1 MESSDSNNAGGGPGR
16 LADRAWLRA
25 MDAYTAGAYARA
37 EEEFRAAVR
46 LDPGMADAWLGLH
59 ALRCDTSGALL
70 AMHRHRKRFGE
81 QRSRH
86 RRPLSSWYWLGWW
99 VQPVL
104 EDARDLALAHASHWL
119 DGRHLTEL
127 DTALAQ
133 CPPPG
138 EDPSVRFLHAC
149 RSYLLKDWEQLIRD
163 TDRLLD
169 DPLLGI
175 EAGLFGGMAR
185 VRLDM
190 CAQAQGPL
198 AASLARCRSE
208 QPQRK
213 ELRYWLARAYEGAGR
228 SAAALPLY
236 RAVHRADPAFMD
248 TAARLTAISA
258 EDGLVDALLEGVV
271 GSGPAA
277 GGGTGAG
284 REAGPVT
291 GFGTDEAYDPA
302 EELGA
307 ADGFGAAAGYGV
319 DYETQEDLPVGYTAE
334 PGAGR
339 PVEPGA
345 GFTAD
350 YPGEPPA
357 EFPAEF
363 PAGFRGD
370 VAGGLPAG
378 FTMDEGFGPPE
389 GVEEAPGAGQGA
401 GEAVGPQATAGPVP
415 GGPRPGAEGGA
426 GPEPRSGSTVFEGPG
441 TFQGPSGFDGPGGF
455 PGGFEGPGG
464 VEGPAPQGTGAR
476 TGSGSAAP
484 GESGPAA
491 TLFLPGRAVGSQA
504 VPAHRASPDRSGS
517 RQELDAALD
526 ALERMVGLDPVKR
539 QVRALSAQLRMS
551 RLRAGEGLPVQPP
564 KRHFVFSGPSGTGKT
579 TVARILGRVFHSL
592 GLLSGNHLVEAQ
604 RADLVGEFLGQTA
617 VKANELIDSALD
629 GVLFIDEA
637 YSLSNSGYS
646 KGDAYGD
653 EALQV
658 LLKRAED
665 NRDRL
670 VVILA
675 GYPEGMNRLLSTN
688 PGLNSRFTTRVDFP
702 SYRPAELT
710 AIGAALAG
718 RDGDGWDED
727 ATEELSSICGHVVR
741 EGWIDDLGNGRFIR
755 TLYEKSCAY
764 RDLRL
769 SLTGGQ
775 PSRED
780 LATLRLPDLVQAYG
794 ELIDGRGG
802 GAEA

>member
-1 MESSDSNNAGGGPGR
+1 MDSSDSTAGGPDR

-25 MDAYTAGAYARA
+25 MDAYTAGAYTRA

-59 ALRCDTSGALL
+59 ALRSDTSAALL
-70 AMHRHRKRFGE
+70 AMYRNQKRFGE
-81 QRSRH
+81 QRRLH

-119 DGRHLTEL
+119 DGRHLAEL
-127 DTALAQ
+127 DRALEQ
-133 CPPPG
+133 CPAPS
-138 EDPSVRFLHAC
+138 EDPSAQFLYAC

-175 EAGLFGGMAR
+175 EAGLFAGMAR

-190 CAQAQGPL
+190 CAQAQGLL

-248 TAARLTAISA
+248 TSTRLAAISA
-258 EDGLVDALLEGVV
+258 EDALADGLLAGGCSGGPEAAGVDAPGPDVV
-271 GSGPAA
+271 GLDGTGLDDSGLGDSGLGGAGAGGDQGYQDDPGYVEGPLYDAGFGTGSALA
-277 GGGTGAG
+277 GGGPSVDA
-284 REAGPVT
+284 RLVDGPLAESEPDAPAPPD
-291 GFGTDEAYDPA
+291 GTPR
-302 EELGA
+302 
-307 ADGFGAAAGYGV
+307 
-319 DYETQEDLPVGYTAE
+319 T
-334 PGAGR
+334 
-339 PVEPGA
+339 
-345 GFTAD
+345 
-350 YPGEPPA
+350 
-357 EFPAEF
+357 
-363 PAGFRGD
+363 
-370 VAGGLPAG
+370 
-378 FTMDEGFGPPE
+378 
-389 GVEEAPGAGQGA
+389 A
-401 GEAVGPQATAGPVP
+401 GE
-415 GGPRPGAEGGA
+415 
-426 GPEPRSGSTVFEGPG
+426 RSGSG
-441 TFQGPSGFDGPGGF
+441 
-455 PGGFEGPGG
+455 
-464 VEGPAPQGTGAR
+464 GPATTLPLPVRGETQAR
-476 TGSGSAAP
+476 TAP
-484 GESGPAA
+484 PPVPRPA
-491 TLFLPGRAVGSQA
+491 GDER
-504 VPAHRASPDRSGS
+504 
-517 RQELDAALD
+517 ELDAAL
-526 ALERMVGLDPVKR
+526 AELSLMVGLEPVKR

-551 RLRAGEGLPVQPP
+551 RLRAEQGLPVQPP

-579 TVARILGRVFHSL
+579 TVARILGRVFHAL
-592 GLLSGNHLVEAQ
+592 GLLSGDHLVEAQ

-637 YSLSNSGYS
+637 YSLSNSGYT

-675 GYPEGMNRLLSTN
+675 GYPEGMNRLLATN

-702 SYRPAELT
+702 SYRPDELT

-727 ATEELSSICGHVVR
+727 AAEELASICTHVVR

-769 SLTGGQ
+769 SLLREPPG
-775 PSRED
+775 RED

-794 ELIDGRGG
+794 ELIDGRG
-802 GAEA
+802 

>member
-1 MESSDSNNAGGGPGR
+1 
-16 LADRAWLRA
+16 

-37 EEEFRAAVR
+37 EEEFRTAVR
-46 LDPGMADAWLGLH
+46 LDPAMADAWLGLH

-81 QRSRH
+81 QRRRH
-86 RRPLSSWYWLGWW
+86 QRPLSSWYWLGWW

-104 EDARDLALAHASHWL
+104 EDSRDLALAHASHWL

-127 DTALAQ
+127 DRAMGQ
-133 CPPPG
+133 CPPADQ
-138 EDPSVRFLHAC
+138 DPSVRFLHAC

-163 TDRLLD
+163 TDQLLD
-169 DPLLGI
+169 DALLGI

-190 CAQAQGPL
+190 CAQAQTPL

-248 TAARLTAISA
+248 TAARLAAIAA
-258 EDGLVDALLEGVV
+258 EDGLGLLE
-271 GSGPAA
+271 
-277 GGGTGAG
+277 
-284 REAGPVT
+284 
-291 GFGTDEAYDPA
+291 
-302 EELGA
+302 ELP
-307 ADGFGAAAGYGV
+307 GFGAGEGLGEGIDAATLDLIDGTGPGCAVEQAGYGEYP
-319 DYETQEDLPVGYTAE
+319 DPGYPEPAYPE
-334 PGAGR
+334 PGYQESGFPDGGYAEATAGYPDGDPGYPDGPDAGPLQLADQFADELADQLTDQAADR
-339 PVEPGA
+339 PTVAERSGA
-345 GFTAD
+345 GA
-350 YPGEPPA
+350 A
-357 EFPAEF
+357 E
-363 PAGFRGD
+363 
-370 VAGGLPAG
+370 
-378 FTMDEGFGPPE
+378 
-389 GVEEAPGAGQGA
+389 GA
-401 GEAVGPQATAGPVP
+401 GEGEAAPVGAAV
-415 GGPRPGAEGGA
+415 RE
-426 GPEPRSGSTVFEGPG
+426 
-441 TFQGPSGFDGPGGF
+441 
-455 PGGFEGPGG
+455 
-464 VEGPAPQGTGAR
+464 
-476 TGSGSAAP
+476 SAAP
-484 GESGPAA
+484 
-491 TLFLPGRAVGSQA
+491 A
-504 VPAHRASPDRSGS
+504 VPARLGPETSADGR
-517 RQELDAALD
+517 RQLDAALA
-526 ALERMVGLDPVKR
+526 ALEQMVGLDPVKR
-539 QVRALSAQLRMS
+539 QVRALSAQLRMAG
-551 RLRAGEGLPVQPP
+551 LRAEQGLPVQPP

-579 TVARILGRVFHSL
+579 TVARILGRVFHAL
-592 GLLSGNHLVEAQ
+592 GLLSGDHLVEAQ

-617 VKANELIDSALD
+617 VKANDLIDSALD

-637 YSLSNSGYS
+637 YSLANSGYS

-675 GYPEGMNRLLSTN
+675 GYPEGMNRLLATN

-710 AIGAALAG
+710 AIGSALAA
-718 RDGDGWDED
+718 RDGDAWDED
-727 ATEELSSICGHVVR
+727 AADELASICAHVVG
-741 EGWIDDLGNGRFIR
+741 EGWIDELGNGRFIR

-769 SLTGGQ
+769 SLARQLPG
-775 PSRED
+775 RED

-794 ELIDGRGG
+794 ELIDGRG
-802 GAEA
+802 